1 MKMKVFE
8 PKSLLLSLLLIN
20 AATFSLSAQ
29 DAQKTYS
36 ETYDISKGVTL
47 STETKYSDIELL
59 TWEKDVVDIFVE
71 VEVDASSDNKAREM
85 LEKIEVQINKSGNTV
100 FLETKMDNGWS
111 RNVKVEINIT
121 IKAPK
126 YINLDMEN
134 SYGDLFIQEVSG
146 LVLLDLKYSNLKAGS
161 LSRGNEKPYNM
172 IDLAYSNAEVDE
184 AGWVEVE
191 LSYSDLE
198 INSSRMLFVESK
210 YSKLIGEKAG
220 GIITKG
226 AYDKYYIDEID
237 SFVAE
242 LRYSGLKFEVL
253 NNNLNLH
260 SAYTNAKIF
269 KLSKDFEEV
278 EASLAYGNIYID
290 VEAGASYK
298 FEGEAKYGNVNID
311 SGERL
316 SKTKE
321 NNYVRVWGTVG
332 SSAKSSMKLITK
344 YGNCT
349 IE

>member
-1 MKMKVFE
+1 MRVFE
-8 PKSLLLSLLLIN
+8 PKSLLLSLLLII

-47 STETKYSDIELL
+47 SAETKYSDIELL

-85 LEKIEVQINKSGNTV
+85 LEKIEVQINKSGNTIT
-100 FLETKMDNGWS
+100 LETKMDNGWS

-321 NNYVRVWGTVG
+321 NNYVRVWGSVG

>member
-1 MKMKVFE
+1 MKVFE
-8 PKSLLLSLLLIN
+8 PKSLLLSLLLII